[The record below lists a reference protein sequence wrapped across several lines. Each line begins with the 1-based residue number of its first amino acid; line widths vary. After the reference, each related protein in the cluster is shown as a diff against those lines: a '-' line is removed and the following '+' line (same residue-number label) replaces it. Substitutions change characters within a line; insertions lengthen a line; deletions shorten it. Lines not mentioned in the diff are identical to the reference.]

1 MQSLPSS
8 PITLLSASIFSKR
21 ENLMQTHLL
30 LIAGFGAMLVAGCSG
45 AEEKPRKGKYKPQV
59 TLTALELPGMTP
71 DIKAQAENQ
80 MKVGFASQVG
90 GEQCLGAT
98 EKGEWKKVSDQI
110 SKSMGGQCTTIKD
123 ASTDTSV
130 DLQVKC
136 TGTQMGDVTAT
147 IKGAAES
154 ESFGMDINLGL
165 DKLPNGAGMGK
176 LGMRIDAKR
185 TGDC

>member
-1 MQSLPSS
+1 MKMRM
-8 PITLLSASIFSKR
+8 F
-21 ENLMQTHLL
+21 
-30 LIAGFGAMLVAGCSG
+30 LIAGLGAMLVAGCSS
-45 AEEKPRKGKYKPQV
+45 ADEKPRKGKYKPEIK
-59 TLTALELPGMTP
+59 LTAFEMPGMTP

-80 MKVGFASQVG
+80 MKAGFASQVG

-98 EKGEWKKVSDQI
+98 DKSEWKKVSDQI
-110 SKSMGGQCTTIKD
+110 SKGMGGQCTTIRD
-123 ASTDTSV
+123 ASTDSSV
-130 DLQVKC
+130 DVEVKC

-165 DKLPNGAGMGK
+165 DKLPTGGTGK